1 MEPVITKEIKYVNDP
16 NNLSALQKIH
26 EMSTKAKQRKA
37 RKSPTHFNHI
47 HVDNI
52 DKNQDEGSH
61 FSRRKNH
68 FQTMK
73 YPDLKIK
80 KQENIT
86 KDGGFRINNQ
96 EKEVSK
102 GYKSNY
108 NRDKYANKL
117 SEIKS
122 NINDLDKIDEI
133 EENVETKK
141 NEIKPKQYEKGEIL
155 KKLKDYKK
163 SQENNSGKKQK
174 VVYETKDE
182 DKNVVGS
189 KNIKIYKK
197 VTKDENG
204 QKIIIKKVVE
214 EVTES
219 NNNDKLV
226 FDDSDDEDEDIEKE
240 FIEEDNSK
248 NKDTKDMKYQIIKE
262 KFDPQG
268 NKIYSKEI
276 FTNKLPK

>member
-1 MEPVITKEIKYVNDP
+1 MDSIITKEVRFVNDP

-37 RKSPTHFNHI
+37 RKSPTHFYHI
-47 HVDNI
+47 HVDNL

-61 FSRRKNH
+61 FSRRKSH

-73 YPDLKIK
+73 YPALKIK
-80 KQENIT
+80 SQENII
-86 KDGGFRINNQ
+86 KDGGFRKNNQ
-96 EKEVSK
+96 EKEVFK
-102 GYKSNY
+102 GHKSDY
-108 NRDKYANKL
+108 IRDKYTNKF

-122 NINDLDKIDEI
+122 NIYNLDKIDEN

-141 NEIKPKQYEKGEIL
+141 NEITPKQYEKGEIL

-163 SQENNSGKKQK
+163 SQENSSGKKQK
-174 VVYETKDE
+174 VVYEAKDE
-182 DKNVVGS
+182 DKNITGS

-204 QKIIIKKVVE
+204 QKTIIKKVVE
-214 EVTES
+214 EITES

-226 FDDSDDEDEDIEKE
+226 FDDSDDEDADIEKE
-240 FIEEDNSK
+240 FFDGDNSK

>member
-52 DKNQDEGSH
+52 EKNQDEGSH

-73 YPDLKIK
+73 YPALKIK

-96 EKEVSK
+96 EKEVFK
-102 GYKSNY
+102 GHKLDY
-108 NRDKYANKL
+108 NSYKYANKL

-141 NEIKPKQYEKGEIL
+141 NEIIPKQYEKGEIL

-182 DKNVVGS
+182 DKNIIGS

-226 FDDSDDEDEDIEKE
+226 FDDSDDEDLINHQ
-240 FIEEDNSK
+240 EEV
-248 NKDTKDMKYQIIKE
+248 YII
-262 KFDPQG
+262 
-268 NKIYSKEI
+268 
-276 FTNKLPK
+276 